1 METSIT
7 QVYCARNN
15 ILAILDET
23 GYDVSEYNNVGI
35 QQVSAMLETNQLDL
49 FLTHSSG
56 KKIFVKFHLDTKL
69 NVKNVVC
76 PFFDDEN
83 PVLTKAD
90 DLMIIVKADPNDTI
104 LSALDSLWND
114 SKIYVSVINIKRLQ
128 FNILK
133 HVQVPKH
140 EILTED
146 EKNAL
151 FIKLKIK
158 KDIDLPLI
166 SRYDPVATVLCMRP
180 GMVCKIHRKSK
191 TSVTTLYYRAC
202 I

>member
-15 ILAILDET
+15 ILSILEET
-23 GYDVSEYNNVGI
+23 GYDVSEYNNVAI
-35 QQVSAMLETNQLDL
+35 QQVNAMLETNQLDL
-49 FLTHSSG
+49 FLTHKSG
-56 KKIFVKFHLDTKL
+56 KKIFVKFNLDTKL

-76 PFFDDEN
+76 PFFDEED
-83 PVLTKAD
+83 PVLTKQD
-90 DLMIIVKADPNDTI
+90 DLMIIVKSDPNETI
-104 LSALDSLWND
+104 ISAMDSLWND

-146 EKNAL
+146 EKTAL
-151 FIKLKIK
+151 FLKHHLK

-191 TSVTTLYYRAC
+191 TSITTLYYRAC
-202 I
+202 V